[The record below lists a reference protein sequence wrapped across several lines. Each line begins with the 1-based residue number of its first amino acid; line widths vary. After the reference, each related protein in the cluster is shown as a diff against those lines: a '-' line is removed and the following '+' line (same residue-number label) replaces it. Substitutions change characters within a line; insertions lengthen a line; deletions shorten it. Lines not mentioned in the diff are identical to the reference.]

1 MEQEKNRNIF
11 ETMPVPQAVRIMA
24 LPTIISQ
31 LIVLVYNMADT
42 FYLGRTNNPYMVAGV
57 SLILPVFN
65 ICLSLAGL
73 SGIGGGALISR
84 LLGAGEPDEA
94 KKVSAFSISLA
105 VATTAF
111 FSIGMLL
118 FMNPILRLLGASGN
132 TLEFA
137 RQYSFCVIVLGGLP
151 TVLSNV
157 MSNLLRSVGESGKA
171 GFGIAMGG
179 ILNIILDPIF
189 MFVLFPRGY
198 EVLGVGVATLL
209 SNCCACAFF
218 IYTIRRLGT
227 QTVLRFRLTNGLPRS
242 EDVRSVFTV
251 GIPSSIA
258 TLLFDIDY
266 IVIDKL
272 MSGYG
277 DIALAAVGIVLK
289 VERLPLNV
297 GVGICQGMMPLVA
310 YNYSSGNR
318 KRMFDTIRFS
328 LMTGLIVG
336 ALSVTMYEILAGGI
350 MQIFIA
356 DPETVRLGT
365 DFLRIRSLATPLMFM
380 SFFTVYTFQGF
391 GRGERALFLGV
402 TRWAVFN
409 IPMLFILNH
418 FIGMYGIVWSQ
429 VTADILTVTL
439 SAYVYFSYRKRLV
452 AGD

>member
-1 MEQEKNRNIF
+1 MEKEKNKVIF
-11 ETMPVPQAVRIMA
+11 ESLPVPEAVRIMA

-42 FYLGRTNNPYMVAGV
+42 FYLGRTNNPFMVAGV

-73 SGIGGGALISR
+73 AGVGGGALISR
-84 LLGAGEPDEA
+84 LLGAGEAEEA
-94 KKVSAFSISLA
+94 KKVSAFSIYLA
-105 VATTAF
+105 VITTAI
-111 FSIGMLL
+111 FSAGMLL

-132 TLEFA
+132 TLA
-137 RQYSFCVIVLGGLP
+137 YAAQYSFCVIVLGGIP

-157 MSNLLRSVGESGKA
+157 MANLLRSVGESGKA

-179 ILNIILDPIF
+179 ILNILLDPLF
-189 MFVLFPRGY
+189 MFVLFPKGY

-209 SNCCACAFF
+209 SNCCACTFF
-218 IYTIRRLGT
+218 AVTILRQKT
-227 QTVLRFRLTNGLPRS
+227 ETVLRFRLSNGLP
-242 EDVRSVFTV
+242 EAENVRSVFTV

-297 GVGICQGMMPLVA
+297 GIGICQGMMPLVA
-310 YNYSSGNR
+310 YNYASGDR
-318 KRMFDTIRFS
+318 KRMFRIIRFS
-328 LMTGLIVG
+328 LITGLIVG
-336 ALSVTMYEILAGGI
+336 VLSVAMYEVMAGGI
-350 MQIFIA
+350 IRLFIA
-356 DPETVRLGT
+356 EPETVRLGT

-391 GRGERALFLGV
+391 GRGERALFLGIM
-402 TRWAVFN
+402 RWAAFN

-429 VTADILTVTL
+429 VTADILTVAL
-439 SAYVYFSYRKRLV
+439 SAFVYFDFVRNRM
-452 AGD
+452 D